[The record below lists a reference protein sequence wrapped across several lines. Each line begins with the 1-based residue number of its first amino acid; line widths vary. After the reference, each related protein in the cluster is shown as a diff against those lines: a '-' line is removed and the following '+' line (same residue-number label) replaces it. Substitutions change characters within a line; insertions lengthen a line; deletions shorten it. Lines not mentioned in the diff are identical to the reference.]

1 MDEEALHRR
10 RQQRLQEMKR
20 QKQLQESRR
29 KKLKKS
35 LPVAAG
41 AVAVLAVLLF
51 SKSLFSGTAA
61 QDKGQAEG
69 TQKEYDTSVTSETDG
84 GQSLSDQGLTE
95 AMIAENEKLTQTGGA
110 QAQNDG
116 VQADAAQV
124 QAEERQ
130 QVSAPAAEMPEG
142 GKTFKSEAGKT

>member
-1 MDEEALHRR
+1 MDFDMDEEALHRR

-51 SKSLFSGTAA
+51 SKSLF
-61 QDKGQAEG
+61 QALQRR
-69 TQKEYDTSVTSETDG
+69 TRD
-84 GQSLSDQGLTE
+84 
-95 AMIAENEKLTQTGGA
+95 
-110 QAQNDG
+110 
-116 VQADAAQV
+116 
-124 QAEERQ
+124 RQ
-130 QVSAPAAEMPEG
+130 REHRKNMTQVSQVKRMG
-142 GKTFKSEAGKT
+142 GSLFRIRALQRR